1 MMVIIYGLRHALSST
16 SDYFSHFSHF
26 SVQEP
31 SQLLQS
37 LLVNPIGDP
46 VVSSMWLGIIYIV
59 TSVFSLPLYTP
70 RQSGMPAERG
80 DWDICLKYT
89 HVCPSLHTTEVSCR
103 DVAKSQSPRQGRI
116 RSRGNQDCCQSYQ
129 VDRHCDLQRWHQRL
143 CPLL

>member
-1 MMVIIYGLRHALSST
+1 MVIIYGLRHALSST

-59 TSVFSLPLYTP
+59 TSVISYRFTLLDSRECPPNVAIGTYVSSILMCVQACI
-70 RQSGMPAERG
+70 RQR
-80 DWDICLKYT
+80 
-89 HVCPSLHTTEVSCR
+89 
-103 DVAKSQSPRQGRI
+103 
-116 RSRGNQDCCQSYQ
+116 
-129 VDRHCDLQRWHQRL
+129 
-143 CPLL
+143 